1 MFPAQAGKP
10 AISEIT
16 GGHLYAH
23 PVLPCIFLS
32 IKVSHMADYTMLICP
47 GTHKS
52 FIPVAFLSSEMKVAM
67 GKCNGVR
74 AIFPEKK
81 ICHAHGI
88 DSPADCQQSPG
99 PS

>member
-1 MFPAQAGKP
+1 MAGFGGAVKLTGES
-10 AISEIT
+10 AYKKALAEIKRS
-16 GGHLYAH
+16 LNE
-23 PVLPCIFLS
+23 V
-32 IKVSHMADYTMLICP
+32 
-47 GTHKS
+47 
-52 FIPVAFLSSEMKVAM
+52 SSEMKVAM